1 MLILMSPA
9 GATGRLPKPLRL
21 LTRRLPGQNRPL
33 VENQEVHGVRR
44 GHSAKMS
51 SRQKQKTPWTGLS
64 GTHYMTDVENQF
76 WQAVECRSVAAI
88 APLGSWSV
96 RASFLA

>member
-1 MLILMSPA
+1 MNAIGGFSA
-9 GATGRLPKPLRL
+9 PL
-21 LTRRLPGQNRPL
+21 NS
-33 VENQEVHGVRR
+33 VRR
-44 GHSAKMS
+44 GRSAKMS
-51 SRQKQKTPWTGLS
+51 SRQKQETPRTGLS

-88 APLGSWSV
+88 APLASWSV

>member
-1 MLILMSPA
+1 LLTCFLSSQTN
-9 GATGRLPKPLRL
+9 ATGGFSAPL
-21 LTRRLPGQNRPL
+21 N
-33 VENQEVHGVRR
+33 GVRR
-44 GHSAKMS
+44 GHSAKMG
-51 SRQKQKTPWTGLS
+51 SRQKQETPRTGLS

-88 APLGSWSV
+88 APLASWSV

>member
-1 MLILMSPA
+1 MSSA
-9 GATGRLPKPLRL
+9 RAIRY
-21 LTRRLPGQNRPL
+21 RRLALATEEKAIADLLLKLANAIGGFSAPL
-33 VENQEVHGVRR
+33 NGVRR

-51 SRQKQKTPWTGLS
+51 SRQKQETPRTGLS

-76 WQAVECRSVAAI
+76 FECRSVAAI
-88 APLGSWSV
+88 APLASWSV

>member
-1 MLILMSPA
+1 MNAIGGFSA
-9 GATGRLPKPLRL
+9 PL
-21 LTRRLPGQNRPL
+21 N
-33 VENQEVHGVRR
+33 GVRR

-51 SRQKQKTPWTGLS
+51 SKETPSRGLS
-64 GTHYMTDVENQF
+64 GPTHTMTDVENQF

-88 APLGSWSV
+88 APLASWSV

>member
-1 MLILMSPA
+1 MNAIGGYSA
-9 GATGRLPKPLRL
+9 PL
-21 LTRRLPGQNRPL
+21 N
-33 VENQEVHGVRR
+33 GVRR

-51 SRQKQKTPWTGLS
+51 SRQKQETPRTGL

-76 WQAVECRSVAAI
+76 WQAVECGSIAAI
-88 APLGSWSV
+88 ALLARAACPV